1 MSPMILSSFNYFS
14 DVGTYVKI
22 YDISNRTQPELV
34 RSYETNGGYFD
45 SRMIGDYIYFVTN
58 QPSEHSVEV
67 FPNVTVDK
75 VNFPTIKASG
85 YSKEA
90 APTDVYY
97 ANVSDTYFLFT
108 TIYALN
114 IKDAAQAPSS
124 ATIMLGGASTM
135 YVSLNNVYVTFL
147 GTDGTT
153 IYRVHIANSTIIP
166 EAQGQVPGQV
176 LNQFSMDEYN
186 DHFRIATT
194 TWTYTNL
201 TSSPTNNVY
210 VLDMNMSIVGKLED
224 LAPGEHIYSAR
235 FMEKRCYLVTFVM
248 IDPLFVIDLSDP
260 TKPAVLGQLKI
271 PGYSNYLHP
280 YDENHIIGVGKETS
294 PSDEGFFAWYQGVK
308 ISLFDVS
315 NVSDPIQIAN
325 YTIGDRGTNSPVLYD
340 HEAFLFDKEKDLL
353 VIPVLVAKVDRSQ
366 YPDAIP
372 PNAYG
377 QPVWQGA
384 YVFNITSNGLAYRG
398 AITHMEN
405 STNIYDYSHYVQ
417 RSLYI
422 GNVLYTV
429 SEAEVKLNS
438 LDDLTLIK
446 DIQIG

>member
-1 MSPMILSSFNYFS
+1 M
-14 DVGTYVKI
+14 
-22 YDISNRTQPELV
+22 
-34 RSYETNGGYFD
+34 
-45 SRMIGDYIYFVTN
+45 
-58 QPSEHSVEV
+58 
-67 FPNVTVDK
+67 
-75 VNFPTIKASG
+75 
-85 YSKEA
+85 
-90 APTDVYY
+90 
-97 ANVSDTYFLFT
+97 
-108 TIYALN
+108 
-114 IKDAAQAPSS
+114 
-124 ATIMLGGASTM
+124 
-135 YVSLNNVYVTFL
+135 
-147 GTDGTT
+147 
-153 IYRVHIANSTIIP
+153 
-166 EAQGQVPGQV
+166 PGQV
-176 LNQFSMDEYN
+176 LNQFSMDEYD

-201 TSSPTNNVY
+201 TSNPTNNVY

-260 TKPAVLGQLKI
+260 TKPAVLGQLNI
-271 PGYSNYLHP
+271 TGYSNYLHP

-372 PNAYG
+372 PER
-377 QPVWQGA
+377 VRT
-384 YVFNITSNGLAYRG
+384 TSLAGR
-398 AITHMEN
+398 IR
-405 STNIYDYSHYVQ
+405 V
-417 RSLYI
+417 
-422 GNVLYTV
+422 
-429 SEAEVKLNS
+429 
-438 LDDLTLIK
+438 
-446 DIQIG
+446 